1 MPPTEPM
8 EHRSQSTPRRRVL
21 LWILLGAGL
30 LLAAA
35 AAIVIVTVFDEDAL
49 RDRFHAT
56 ASAALGLE
64 VAIDGPMDLAI
75 WPTPNISAADIVL
88 EKDGAPIARFDA
100 VRLDIALLPLL
111 TGNLRI
117 RHVNVDGADVELRRD
132 AAGQLNFQGPERGE
146 VQARDVPAASF
157 SAISLSYADEG
168 EEARLHASGC
178 GGRLS
183 SLAIAEDGGK
193 TALGNLRGKGTLHCA
208 VIEAQEF
215 RFTNVEFALS
225 AREGLLRLEPISLRL
240 FDGDGSGRVEGDFSG
255 DLPLWS
261 LHLELEDFALEEF
274 LRTLEP
280 EARAEGSMYFRAEL
294 SARGNHRE
302 ALERSLAGNVSL
314 GGETLTLHGGD
325 LDQRLADYEATQQF
339 GLLDAGAL
347 FFAGPAGLVVTRG
360 HEFAQLLRGD
370 DGKTEFREVRSE
382 WTVSEGVAEAADVA
396 AATARNRLAARG
408 RIDYAARGF
417 DEFTVLLL
425 DRQGCVV
432 MEQSVHGSFEDPQIE
447 EPGTIET
454 VLGPLIELVERGL
467 AELVDDDCEVVYDGA
482 VAHP

>member
-1 MPPTEPM
+1 M
-8 EHRSQSTPRRRVL
+8 ENRSQSTPRRRVL
-21 LWILLGAGL
+21 LWILLGTGL
-30 LLAAA
+30 LLGA
-35 AAIVIVTVFDEDAL
+35 AAIVIVTVFDEDSL
-49 RDRFHAT
+49 RDRFQAT
-56 ASAALGLE
+56 ASDVLGLE
-64 VAIDGPMDLAI
+64 VAIDGAMDLAI

-117 RHVNVDGADVELRRD
+117 RHVNVDGADVEFRRD
-132 AAGQLNFQGPERGE
+132 AAGQLNFQGPERGK
-146 VQARDVPAASF
+146 VQARDVPATSF
-157 SAISLSYADEG
+157 SAISVSYADEG

-183 SLAIAEDGGK
+183 SVAIAEDNGK
-193 TALGNLRGKGTLHCA
+193 TVLGNLRAKGTLHCA

-215 RFTNVEFALS
+215 RFTDVESELS
-225 AREGLLRLEPISLRL
+225 AREGLLQLDPISLRL
-240 FDGDGSGRVEGDFSG
+240 FDGEGSGRVEGDFSG

-261 LHLELEDFALEEF
+261 LHLELENFALEQF
-274 LRTLEP
+274 LRALEP

-302 ALERSLAGNVSL
+302 ALERSLAGSVSL
-314 GGETLTLHGGD
+314 RGETLTLHGGD
-325 LDQRLADYEATQQF
+325 LDQRLADYEATRRF

-360 HEFAQLLRGD
+360 REFARLLRGD
-370 DGKTEFREVRSE
+370 EGKTELREVRSE

-408 RIDYAARGF
+408 RIDYAARSF

-425 DRQGCVV
+425 DRQGCIV
-432 MEQSVHGSFEDPQIE
+432 MEQSVHGAFEDPQIE
-447 EPGTIET
+447 EPGAIET
-454 VLGPLIELVERGL
+454 VLGPLIDLVERGV
-467 AELVDDDCEVVYDGA
+467 AELVDEDCEVVYDGA